1 MKPEIERKFLLTS
14 EQALA
19 LKAEATHKKELK
31 QGYLAEGEH
40 VILRVR
46 ISDQNAYLTIK
57 EKVKGRSRLEFETP
71 VELSDAEKLLDLC
84 SNQIKK
90 TRHLIKRDYLI
101 ELDEFHAANEG
112 LWLAEIEFDSIE
124 ESNSFISPVELG
136 KEVTDDYRYY
146 NSYLVDH
153 PYTGW

>member
-1 MKPEIERKFLLTS
+1 MKPEIERKFLLTT

-19 LKAEATHKKELK
+19 LKAEATHKKQLK
-31 QGYLAEGEH
+31 QGYLAKGEH

-46 ISDQNAYLTIK
+46 ISDQIAYLTIK
-57 EKVKGRSRLEFETP
+57 EKVKGSSRLEFETP
-71 VELSDAEKLLDLC
+71 IELSDAEKLLDLC
-84 SNQIKK
+84 SNQIEK

-101 ELDEFHAANEG
+101 ELDEFHAANDG

-124 ESNSFISPVELG
+124 RSNSFIPPTELG

-153 PYTGW
+153 PFTRW

>member
-1 MKPEIERKFLLTS
+1 MKPEIERKFLLTL

-57 EKVKGRSRLEFETP
+57 EKVKGSSRLEFETP

>member
-1 MKPEIERKFLLTS
+1 MKPEIERKFLLTD

-19 LKAEATHKKELK
+19 LKVQATHKKELK

-46 ISDQNAYLTIK
+46 ISDHSAYLTIK
-57 EKVKGRSRLEFETP
+57 EKAKGSSRLELETSID
-71 VELSDAEKLLDLC
+71 LSDAEKLLDLC
-84 SNQIKK
+84 SNQITK
-90 TRHLIKRDYLI
+90 TRYLIKRDYLI
-101 ELDEFHAANEG
+101 ELDEFHADNEG

-124 ESNSFISPVELG
+124 SSESFTPSNELG

-153 PYTGW
+153 PYTSW

>member
-1 MKPEIERKFLLTS
+1 MKSEIERKFLLTT
-14 EQALA
+14 EQALV
-19 LKAEATHKKELK
+19 LKAEAAEKKELK
-31 QGYLAEGEH
+31 QGYLAEGEQ

-46 ISDQNAYLTIK
+46 ISDQSAYLTIK
-57 EKVKGRSRLEFETP
+57 EKVKGNSRLELETSI
-71 VELSDAEKLLDLC
+71 EFSDAEKLLDLC
-84 SNQIKK
+84 SNQITK

-101 ELDEFHAANEG
+101 ELDEFHAANSG

-124 ESNSFISPVELG
+124 SSNSFIPSAELG

-153 PYTGW
+153 PYGSW

>member
-57 EKVKGRSRLEFETP
+57 EKVKGSSRLEFETP

-112 LWLAEIEFDSIE
+112 LWLAEIEFDSVE
-124 ESNSFISPVELG
+124 ASENFVPSAELG
-136 KEVTDDYRYY
+136 KEVTEDYRYY

-153 PYTGW
+153 PFTRW

>member
-1 MKPEIERKFLLTS
+1 MKPEIERKFLLTT

-19 LKAEATHKKELK
+19 LKAEATHKKQLK

-46 ISDQNAYLTIK
+46 ISDQIAYLTIK
-57 EKVKGRSRLEFETP
+57 EKVKGSSRLEFETP
-71 VELSDAEKLLDLC
+71 IELSDAEKLLDLC
-84 SNQIKK
+84 SNQIEK

-101 ELDEFHAANEG
+101 ELDEFHAANNG

-124 ESNSFISPVELG
+124 RSNSFIPPTELG

-153 PYTGW
+153 PYTHW

>member
-1 MKPEIERKFLLTS
+1 MKPEIERKFLLTT

-19 LKAEATHKKELK
+19 LKAQATHKKQLK

-46 ISDQNAYLTIK
+46 ISDQIAYLTIK
-57 EKVKGRSRLEFETP
+57 EKVKGSSRLEFETP
-71 VELSDAEKLLDLC
+71 IELSDAEKLLDLC
-84 SNQIKK
+84 SNQIEK

-101 ELDEFHAANEG
+101 ELDEFHAANNG

-124 ESNSFISPVELG
+124 RSNSFIPPTELG

-153 PYTGW
+153 PFTRW

>member
-1 MKPEIERKFLLTS
+1 MKPEIERKFLLTT
-14 EQALA
+14 EQALV
-19 LKAEATHKKELK
+19 LKAEATEKKELK
-31 QGYLAEGEH
+31 QGYLAEGEK

-46 ISDQNAYLTIK
+46 ISDQSAYLTIK
-57 EKVKGRSRLEFETP
+57 EKAKGNSRLELETSI
-71 VELSDAEKLLDLC
+71 EFSDAERLLDLC
-84 SNQIKK
+84 SNQITK

-101 ELDEFHAANEG
+101 ELDEFHAANSG

-124 ESNSFISPVELG
+124 SSNSFIPSAELG

-153 PYTGW
+153 PYSSW

>member
-1 MKPEIERKFLLTS
+1 MKPEIERKFLLTT

-19 LKAEATHKKELK
+19 LKAEATHKKQLK

-46 ISDQNAYLTIK
+46 ISDQIAYLTIK
-57 EKVKGRSRLEFETP
+57 EKVKGSSRLEFETP
-71 VELSDAEKLLDLC
+71 IELSDAEKLLDLC
-84 SNQIKK
+84 SNQIEK

-101 ELDEFHAANEG
+101 ELDEFHAANDG

-124 ESNSFISPVELG
+124 RSNSFIPPTELG
-136 KEVTDDYRYY
+136 IEVTDDYRYY

-153 PYTGW
+153 PYTRW

>member
-1 MKPEIERKFLLTS
+1 MKPEIERKFLLTT
-14 EQALA
+14 EQALV
-19 LKAEATHKKELK
+19 LKAEATEKKELK
-31 QGYLAEGEH
+31 QGYLAEGEQ

-46 ISDQNAYLTIK
+46 ISDQSAYLTIK
-57 EKVKGRSRLEFETP
+57 EKAKGNSRLELETSI
-71 VELSDAEKLLDLC
+71 EFSDAERLLDLC
-84 SNQIKK
+84 SNQITK

-101 ELDEFHAANEG
+101 ELDEFHAANSG

-124 ESNSFISPVELG
+124 SSNSFIPSAELG

-153 PYTGW
+153 PYSSW

>member
-1 MKPEIERKFLLTS
+1 M
-14 EQALA
+14 
-19 LKAEATHKKELK
+19 KELK

-57 EKVKGRSRLEFETP
+57 EKVKGSSRLEFETP

>member
-19 LKAEATHKKELK
+19 LKAEATEKKELK
-31 QGYLAEGEH
+31 QGYLAEGAH

-46 ISDQNAYLTIK
+46 ISDYNAYLTIK
-57 EKVKGRSRLEFETP
+57 EKAKGSSRLEFETP
-71 VELSDAEKLLDLC
+71 IELSDAERLLNLC
-84 SNQIKK
+84 PNQIKK

-124 ESNSFISPVELG
+124 GFNSFVPSAELG

-153 PYTGW
+153 PYTRW

>member
-1 MKPEIERKFLLTS
+1 MKPEIERKFLLTT

-19 LKAEATHKKELK
+19 LKAEATHKKQLK
-31 QGYLAEGEH
+31 QGYLAEGDH

-46 ISDQNAYLTIK
+46 ISDQIAYLTIK
-57 EKVKGRSRLEFETP
+57 EKVKGSSRLEFETP
-71 VELSDAEKLLDLC
+71 IELSDAEKLLDLC
-84 SNQIKK
+84 SNQIEK

-124 ESNSFISPVELG
+124 RSNSFVPSAELG
-136 KEVTDDYRYY
+136 IEVTDDYRYY

-153 PYTGW
+153 PYTRW

>member
-1 MKPEIERKFLLTS
+1 MKPEIERKFLLTT

-19 LKAEATHKKELK
+19 LKAEATHKKQLK
-31 QGYLAEGEH
+31 QGYLAEGAH

-46 ISDQNAYLTIK
+46 ISDQIAYLTIK
-57 EKVKGRSRLEFETP
+57 EKAKGSSRLEFETP
-71 VELSDAEKLLDLC
+71 IELSDAEKLLDLC
-84 SNQIKK
+84 PNQIEK

-101 ELDEFHAANEG
+101 ELDEFHAANDG
-112 LWLAEIEFDSIE
+112 LWLAEIEFDSIKR
-124 ESNSFISPVELG
+124 SKSFIPPAELG

-153 PYTGW
+153 PYTRW

>member
-1 MKPEIERKFLLTS
+1 MKPEIERKFLLTT

-19 LKAEATHKKELK
+19 LKAEATHKKQLK

-46 ISDQNAYLTIK
+46 ISDQIAYLTIK
-57 EKVKGRSRLEFETP
+57 EKVKGSSRLEFETP
-71 VELSDAEKLLDLC
+71 IELSDAERLLDLC
-84 SNQIKK
+84 SSQIEK

-124 ESNSFISPVELG
+124 RSNSFIPPTELG

-153 PYTGW
+153 PYTRW

>member
-1 MKPEIERKFLLTS
+1 
-14 EQALA
+14 
-19 LKAEATHKKELK
+19 
-31 QGYLAEGEH
+31 

-46 ISDQNAYLTIK
+46 ISDQSAYLTIK
-57 EKVKGRSRLEFETP
+57 EKAKGNSRLELETSI
-71 VELSDAEKLLDLC
+71 EFSDAERLLDLC
-84 SNQIKK
+84 SNQITK

-101 ELDEFHAANEG
+101 ELDEFHAANSG

-124 ESNSFISPVELG
+124 SSNSFIPSAELG

-153 PYTGW
+153 PYSSW

>member
-1 MKPEIERKFLLTS
+1 MKPEIERKFLLTT

-19 LKAEATHKKELK
+19 LKAQATHKKQLK

-46 ISDQNAYLTIK
+46 ISDQIAYLTIK
-57 EKVKGRSRLEFETP
+57 EKVKGSSRLEFETP
-71 VELSDAEKLLDLC
+71 IELSDAEKLLDLC
-84 SNQIKK
+84 SNQIEK

-101 ELDEFHAANEG
+101 ELDEFHAANNG

-124 ESNSFISPVELG
+124 RSNSFIPPTELG

-153 PYTGW
+153 PYTCW

>member
-57 EKVKGRSRLEFETP
+57 EKVKGSSRLEFETP

-153 PYTGW
+153 PYTRW

>member
-19 LKAEATHKKELK
+19 LKAEATEKKELK
-31 QGYLAEGEH
+31 QGYLAEGAH

-46 ISDQNAYLTIK
+46 ISDHNAYLTIK
-57 EKVKGRSRLEFETP
+57 EKAKGSSRLEFETP
-71 VELSDAEKLLDLC
+71 IELSDAEKLLDLC
-84 SNQIKK
+84 PNQIKK
-90 TRHLIKRDYLI
+90 TRYLIK
-101 ELDEFHAANEG
+101 LDEFHAVNEG

-124 ESNSFISPVELG
+124 ESKGFVPSAELG

-153 PYTGW
+153 PYTRW

>member
-1 MKPEIERKFLLTS
+1 MKPEIERKFLLTT

-19 LKAEATHKKELK
+19 LKAEATHKKQLK

-46 ISDQNAYLTIK
+46 ISDQIAYLTIK
-57 EKVKGRSRLEFETP
+57 EKVKGSSRLEFETP
-71 VELSDAEKLLDLC
+71 IELSDAEKLLDLC
-84 SNQIKK
+84 SNQIEK

-124 ESNSFISPVELG
+124 RSNSFVPSAELG
-136 KEVTDDYRYY
+136 IEVTDDYRYY

-153 PYTGW
+153 PYTSW

>member
-1 MKPEIERKFLLTS
+1 MKPEIERKFLLTT
-14 EQALA
+14 EEALA

-57 EKVKGRSRLEFETP
+57 EKVKGSSRLEFETP

-90 TRHLIKRDYLI
+90 TRYLIKRDYLI

-124 ESNSFISPVELG
+124 GSNSFVPSVELG

>member
-57 EKVKGRSRLEFETP
+57 EKVKGSSRLEFETP
-71 VELSDAEKLLDLC
+71 VELSEAEKLLDLC
-84 SNQIKK
+84 SNQIEK

-101 ELDEFHAANEG
+101 ELDEFHAANNG

-124 ESNSFISPVELG
+124 RSNSFIPPTELG

-153 PYTGW
+153 PYTRW